1 MSNGKQKITM
11 AARQRL
17 GFAMRM
23 VRQQQGKTLAEMST
37 GHGFTG
43 SALASWEQAKYLM
56 ERPSRR
62 RIDEAM
68 GWPEGTA
75 QKFLEGKLRTL
86 DELHGEDRRA
96 HTPDI
101 LPENDFS
108 PEYDAE
114 DKADPEGRPATAPS
128 AEEARKALAI
138 LLNAQMEAPNP
149 ELTAFTIEVQMPIYW
164 DRDRVSRVAEAARK
178 LAQQAID
185 AYVAQQL

>member
-23 VRQQQGKTLAEMST
+23 TRQRAGKTLADMAA

-86 DELHGEDRRA
+86 DELHGESDRRDGA
-96 HTPDI
+96 YVPDI
-101 LPENDFS
+101 LPEDDFS
-108 PEYDAE
+108 PEYDA
-114 DKADPEGRPATAPS
+114 DPEDRPAPTPS